1 MNGQFDETY
10 NDTFP
15 KAVTPAS
22 SVERKINK
30 VVQMMGNLHYV
41 FDNWHTANFRLDNE
55 SLPAVINVLPVSG
68 EFNVTRNRLRDW
80 PHCML
85 AFIDRTDF
93 DFDGKENDK
102 VLERCK
108 NYAMEF
114 ILTANASGLFE
125 QIDGSVNY
133 SVLYDKL
140 DVNVTGV
147 VLDLQL
153 KEKDG
158 IVLCY
163 GKPIKDYFYGRDDKG

>member
-30 VVQMMGNLHYV
+30 IVQIMGGLSYI
-41 FDNWHTANFRLDNE
+41 FDNWHTANFRLDKKR
-55 SLPAVINVLPVSG
+55 LPAVVNVLPASG
-68 EFNVTRNRLRDW
+68 VFNVEDRRMRDF
-80 PHCML
+80 PNCL
-85 AFIDRTDF
+85 IAFIDKTDF
-93 DFDGKENDK
+93 DFDGKEND
-102 VLERCK
+102 VILERCK

-125 QIDGSVNY
+125 PISGYVNY
-133 SVLYDKL
+133 SVLYDKF

-147 VLDLQL
+147 VLELQL
-153 KEKDG
+153 REKQG
-158 IVLCY
+158 INLCY
-163 GKPIKDYFYGRDDKG
+163 GKPIKDYFNEQYDKG